1 MALEDVSWMPDDV
14 IDRLCK
20 AETGRINNEKELII
34 ISTESR
40 SQVDFWMCCIHPCH
54 LTKLTVASFKAANI
68 KDCYAKLQQVVDAAA
83 VVPKERKM
91 RKVLL
96 CCRQV

>member
-1 MALEDVSWMPDDV
+1 MALEDVSWMPADV

-20 AETGRINNEKELII
+20 AESGRINNEKELII

-40 SQVDFWMCCIHPCH
+40 SQVDFWICCIHLCH
-54 LTKLTVASFKAANI
+54 LTKLTVVSFKSANI
-68 KDCYAKLQQVVDAAA
+68 KDCYAKLQQLVDAAV

-91 RKVLL
+91 RKVV